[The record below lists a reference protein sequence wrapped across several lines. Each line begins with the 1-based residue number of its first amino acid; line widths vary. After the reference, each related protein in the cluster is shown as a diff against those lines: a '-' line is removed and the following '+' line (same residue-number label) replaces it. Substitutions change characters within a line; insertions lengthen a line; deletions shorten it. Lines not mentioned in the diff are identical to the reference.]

1 MKVNSIEL
9 IIRTQLLI
17 CKCYSNDMAKYQYPA
32 YKMLLSCVRIPLSI
46 HGQELRPK
54 RLAFSKS
61 AVELIFHTCLVSPLN
76 ATHFGVVRVG
86 DGGCGLVEMLV

>member
-46 HGQELRPK
+46 RPK

-76 ATHFGVVRVG
+76 ATHFGVVRDG